1 MRVNQAPNSISEMPR
16 YFFHLK
22 RGQVTILDHESVAL
36 PDIDE
41 AGKEAARRGREIARR
56 GAPYGGVP
64 RGAVVIVADEQ
75 LGQVLQVPI
84 EDVVDD

>member
-1 MRVNQAPNSISEMPR
+1 MRIDQLLNSISEMPR

-22 RGQVTILDHESVAL
+22 RGQITILDQEGLVLA
-36 PDIDE
+36 DIEE
-41 AGKEAARRGREIARR
+41 AAKEAARRGREIAKR

-75 LGQVLQVPI
+75 WCPILQVPI
-84 EDVVDD
+84 DNDDA